1 MILVT
6 GGTGTSGAD
15 IVRELSSRGVKFRA
29 LARNP
34 AKADDVR
41 LPGVE
46 IVQGDMSNARS
57 LEEPL
62 AGVDVALLH
71 SAAASNFVDLQCA
84 FIDAAK
90 KAGVKR
96 IVKFSALG
104 ADPKSTCR
112 FQQGH
117 AVVEDK
123 LKSSGLTWTMLQP
136 TFFMQNLL
144 GQADMIKSGTIYQ
157 PAGDGKSA
165 YVDTRDIASVAVVTL
180 TQSGHEG
187 KSYPITGPA
196 DLSFHDIAAT
206 FSKVLGRQIKYVDVP
221 AEAARESL
229 AKMGLPAWNVDGI
242 LELMDLLRSGK
253 TAGLF
258 RTVKQIAGKVP
269 RTLERFVRDHASAF
283 NG

>member
-34 AKADDVR
+34 AKAGDVR
-41 LPGVE
+41 LPGV
-46 IVQGDMSNARS
+46 
-57 LEEPL
+57 
-62 AGVDVALLH
+62 
-71 SAAASNFVDLQCA
+71 
-84 FIDAAK
+84 
-90 KAGVKR
+90 
-96 IVKFSALG
+96 
-104 ADPKSTCR
+104 
-112 FQQGH
+112 
-117 AVVEDK
+117 
-123 LKSSGLTWTMLQP
+123 
-136 TFFMQNLL
+136 
-144 GQADMIKSGTIYQ
+144 
-157 PAGDGKSA
+157 DGKSA

-242 LELMDLLRSGK
+242 L
-253 TAGLF
+253 A
-258 RTVKQIAGKVP
+258 
-269 RTLERFVRDHASAF
+269 
-283 NG
+283 

>member
-34 AKADDVR
+34 AKAGDVR

-46 IVQGDMSNARS
+46 IVQGDM
-57 LEEPL
+57 
-62 AGVDVALLH
+62 V
-71 SAAASNFVDLQCA
+71 
-84 FIDAAK
+84 
-90 KAGVKR
+90 
-96 IVKFSALG
+96 
-104 ADPKSTCR
+104 
-112 FQQGH
+112 
-117 AVVEDK
+117 
-123 LKSSGLTWTMLQP
+123 
-136 TFFMQNLL
+136 
-144 GQADMIKSGTIYQ
+144 KSGAIYQ

-258 RTVKQIAGKVP
+258 RTVKQIAGK
-269 RTLERFVRDHASAF
+269 
-283 NG
+283 

>member
-29 LARNP
+29 LVRNP
-34 AKADDVR
+34 AKADGVR

-46 IVQGDMSNARS
+46 IVQGDMTKS
-57 LEEPL
+57 LEAPL

-71 SAAASNFVDLQCA
+71 SASASNLVDLQCT
-84 FIDAAK
+84 FIDAAR

-96 IVKFSALG
+96 IVKFSVLG
-104 ADPKSTCR
+104 VDPKSTCR

-123 LKSSGLTWTMLQP
+123 LRSSGLGWTMLQP
-136 TFFMQNLL
+136 TFFMQNFL
-144 GQADMIKSGTIYQ
+144 GQAGMIKSGTIYQ

-165 YVDTRDIASVAVVTL
+165 YVDTRDIAAVAAVTL

-206 FSKVLGRQIKYVDVP
+206 FSKVLGRQIEYVDVP
-221 AEAARESL
+221 PQAAREAL
-229 AKMGLPAWNVDGI
+229 MKVGVPAWNVEGI
-242 LELMDLLRSGK
+242 LELMDLLRGGK
-253 TAGLF
+253 TAGVF
-258 RTVKQIAGKVP
+258 PTVQQITGKPP

-283 NG
+283 SG